1 MSAFSRPNARAGA
14 VLVDELDA
22 NGLYGALEHKS

>member
-1 MSAFSRPNARAGA
+1 MALSQSDARAAA

-22 NGLYGALEHKS
+22 GAFECLANR

>member
-1 MSAFSRPNARAGA
+1 MALSQSDARATA

-22 NGLYGALEHKS
+22 GCFESTADC